1 MATNALQSHVV
12 QSDVRTDI
20 AGKPTGN
27 VLLSSIPDEEYR
39 VLRPLLEPINLPRY
53 MILNNAG
60 EEIDFVYFLNQGMT
74 SLVVVTRD
82 GESVEVGV
90 VGREGVVG
98 VSVIAGVKRAAF
110 RGIIQIPGEGVR
122 IRVDQLREILPSV
135 RDLQRRAH
143 HFVML
148 QSLQVGQVA
157 ACNRLHEVDQR
168 LARWLLMCQDRVE
181 SPVLPLTHEFLAQ
194 MLGAGRPTVSLACAR
209 LESAGMIENRR
220 GTLQIVDRKQLE
232 NTACECYHVIK
243 NFNGGLGLR
252 EVGGSNS
259 SAGFRI

>member
-1 MATNALQSHVV
+1 MATNAIQSHAL
-12 QSDVRTDI
+12 QPSGRTDVT
-20 AGKPTGN
+20 GKPTRN
-27 VLLSSIPDEEYR
+27 VLLSSIPDDQYKI
-39 VLRPLLEPINLPRY
+39 LRPLLEPVNLPRY
-53 MILNNAG
+53 LILNDAG
-60 EEIDFVYFLNQGMT
+60 EEIKFVYFPNQGMV
-74 SLVVVTRD
+74 SLVVVTHG

-90 VGREGVVG
+90 VGREGIVG
-98 VSVIAGVKRAAF
+98 VSVTAGVRHAAF
-110 RGIIQIPGEGVR
+110 RAIMQIPGEGLR
-122 IRVDQLREILPSV
+122 IGVEELLEVLPSLP
-135 RDLQRRAH
+135 DLHRHAN

-148 QSLQVGQVA
+148 QGLQVGQVA

-209 LESAGMIENRR
+209 LEGAGMIENRR
-220 GTLQIVDRKQLE
+220 GTLQVVDRKQLE

-252 EVGGSNS
+252 
-259 SAGFRI
+259 

>member
-1 MATNALQSHVV
+1 MATNAIQSHAL
-12 QSDVRTDI
+12 QPDVRTDV
-20 AGKPTGN
+20 AGKPTRN
-27 VLLSSIPDEEYR
+27 VLLSSIPDEEYG
-39 VLRPLLEPINLPRY
+39 VLRPLLEPVNLPRY
-53 MILNNAG
+53 LILNEAG
-60 EEIDFVYFLNQGMT
+60 EEIEFVYFLNRGMD
-74 SLVVVTRD
+74 SLVVVTHD

-90 VGREGVVG
+90 VGREGIIG
-98 VSVIAGVKRAAF
+98 VSVTAGVKHAAF
-110 RGIIQIPGEGVR
+110 RAIMQIPGEGLR
-122 IRVDQLREILPSV
+122 IRVDELLEVLPNLP
-135 RDLQRRAH
+135 DLHRRAN

-148 QSLQVGQVA
+148 QGLQVGQVA

-220 GTLQIVDRKQLE
+220 GTLQVVDRKQLE
-232 NTACECYHVIK
+232 STACECYHVIK

-252 EVGGSNS
+252 S
-259 SAGFRI
+259 R

>member
-1 MATNALQSHVV
+1 MATNAIQSHAP
-12 QSDVRTDI
+12 QPEVRTDVS
-20 AGKPTGN
+20 GKPIRN

-39 VLRPLLEPINLPRY
+39 LLRPLLEPVNLPRY
-53 MILNNAG
+53 LILNNAG
-60 EEIDFVYFLNQGMT
+60 EEIAFVYFPNQGMV

-90 VGREGVVG
+90 VGREGIVG
-98 VSVIAGVKRAAF
+98 VSVSAGVKRAAF
-110 RGIIQIPGEGVR
+110 RAIMQIPGEGLR
-122 IRVDQLREILPSV
+122 IRVEELLDVLPALP
-135 RDLQRRAH
+135 DLHRRAN

-148 QSLQVGQVA
+148 QGLQVGQVA

-220 GTLQIVDRKQLE
+220 GTLQVVDRKQLE

-243 NFNGGLGLR
+243 NFNGGLRLR
-252 EVGGSNS
+252 
-259 SAGFRI
+259 